1 MRLLKYCRSKKVI
14 MVVLSLL
21 ISFSSV
27 IYSNAKT
34 KELSNN
40 QTKIEITNQNRD
52 VINVKRNITKQEIMT
67 MGKPLK
73 IKATAYCNDP
83 ITATGEKPTVNGSCA
98 VDPKFI
104 PYGSYIYIPSLNL
117 VLKCNDCGSKVKGNG
132 RIDIYL
138 KDYKTCKQ
146 FGIQD
151 LEGYIITPDM
161 IK

>member
-1 MRLLKYCRSKKVI
+1 MKLRKIVKNKKI
-14 MVVLSLL
+14 IAVVLATIVAFTTIL
-21 ISFSSV
+21 FSKP
-27 IYSNAKT
+27 KT
-34 KELSNN
+34 DVRTVET
-40 QTKIEITNQNRD
+40 QKIEMTNQNKD
-52 VINVKRNITKQEIMT
+52 VINMKRNITKQEIMT

-83 ITATGEKPTVNGSCA
+83 ITATGEKPTINGSCA

-117 VLKCNDCGSKVKGNG
+117 VLKCNDCGSKIKGDG

-151 LEGYIITPDM
+151 LTGYVITPDM